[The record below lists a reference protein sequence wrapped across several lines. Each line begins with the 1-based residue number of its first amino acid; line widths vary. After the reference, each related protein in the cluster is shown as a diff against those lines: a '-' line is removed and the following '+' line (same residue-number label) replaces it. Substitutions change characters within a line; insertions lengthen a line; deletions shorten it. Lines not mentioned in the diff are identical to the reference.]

1 MLHRPPF
8 LPLWEKPYCMHSA
21 YCKVEKIIRNNYK
34 WPTNLHTVF
43 IVKPTLPSEFSPAWV
58 ELSTTN
64 MVETVIGAMSDLSG
78 HPSGEEWNKWNSQD
92 ELNLLYKVIFMKATW
107 HEVLSCSN
115 IFSFALWSILLA
127 SSESSTAFCFA
138 VHQCFFS
145 LDDASTALR
154 SSSYYVMWVT
164 KSQSMFFSRTIYV
177 WGPSLSFFS
186 LAISGTLENSSWDR
200 KMFFGIC
207 FTILGGVERLQSA
220 LR

>member
-1 MLHRPPF
+1 
-8 LPLWEKPYCMHSA
+8 
-21 YCKVEKIIRNNYK
+21 
-34 WPTNLHTVF
+34 
-43 IVKPTLPSEFSPAWV
+43 
-58 ELSTTN
+58 
-64 MVETVIGAMSDLSG
+64 MVETVMVAMSDLSG
-78 HPSGEEWNKWNSQD
+78 HPSGEEWNKWISQD

-164 KSQSMFFSRTIYV
+164 KSQSMFISRTIYV

-207 FTILGGVERLQSA
+207 VTILGGVEHLHSGNLMGCLVLDWLKVDFRKKGKQICIINELLSPA
-220 LR
+220 